1 MRKIFSLFLF
11 VVFLLPG
18 QKKENTEKKA
28 LIIGSVAIVLSLPL
42 DSSVRKLTTEGKS
55 DFADGLAEFSNNFGD
70 GRVLAPFVALTGV
83 SGLIFKDRKL
93 VKTSVEAGE
102 SFIISGAIVNAIKT
116 LTMRERPSS
125 GTNPFSFAWGNKSF
139 PSGHVTVISAVS
151 TVFAKEYNC
160 KAFYAIPALTVF
172 ARIRKN
178 AHWLSDTVAGF
189 TLGYVV
195 GSYIVRKK
203 GFFAIYPTKDGFAF
217 AIGIGGKN
225 APGF

>member
-18 QKKENTEKKA
+18 QKKKNTEKKA
-28 LIIGSVAIVLSLPL
+28 LIIGSVAVVLSLPL
-42 DSSVRKLTTEGKS
+42 DFSVRKFVADGRNN
-55 DFADGLAEFSNNFGD
+55 FVDGLAEFSNNFGD
-70 GRVLAPFVALTGV
+70 GRVLAPFVAFTGV
-83 SGLIFKDRKL
+83 SGLIFKDKKL
-93 VKTSVEAGE
+93 EKTSVEAGE
-102 SFIISGAIVNAIKT
+102 SFIISGAIANAIKT
-116 LTMRERPSS
+116 ITMRKRPSS
-125 GTNPFSFAWGNKSF
+125 GTNPFSFSWGNKSF

-151 TVFAKEYNC
+151 TVFAKEYGC
-160 KAFYAIPALTVF
+160 KAFYAIPALTAF

-195 GSYIVRKK
+195 GSYVVRKK

-217 AIGIGGKN
+217 VIGIRDKN
-225 APGF
+225 ASGF